1 MKEFEQVIGYE
12 DVKREFEYVLDIMLN
27 NGKYSKLGVKTP
39 HGILLNGN
47 PGVGKTL
54 MASCFINASKRKC
67 FTVRKDKPDGD
78 FIKFIKQAFEEAV
91 ENQPAIVFLDDMD
104 KFANEDAIHRNA

>member
-27 NGKYSKLGVKTP
+27 NEKYSKLGVKTP

-67 FTVRKDKPDGD
+67 FKRQTGRG
-78 FIKFIKQAFEEAV
+78 FY
-91 ENQPAIVFLDDMD
+91 
-104 KFANEDAIHRNA
+104 

>member
-27 NGKYSKLGVKTP
+27 NEKYSKLGVKTP

-54 MASCFINASKRKC
+54 MASCFKGETGMDLMKRIFFFSLVK
-67 FTVRKDKPDGD
+67 
-78 FIKFIKQAFEEAV
+78 
-91 ENQPAIVFLDDMD
+91 
-104 KFANEDAIHRNA
+104 